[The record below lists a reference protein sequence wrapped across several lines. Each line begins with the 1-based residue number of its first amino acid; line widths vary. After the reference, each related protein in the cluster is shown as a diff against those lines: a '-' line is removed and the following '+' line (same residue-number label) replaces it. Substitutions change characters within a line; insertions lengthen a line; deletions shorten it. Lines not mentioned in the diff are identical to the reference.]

1 MFSQNSG
8 PAKSRSVGAFVFERS
23 KYGSS
28 CFKRQ
33 KVWELSLEINYPKCG
48 SSRFKRSKVWEL
60 PLYTSTSVGAP
71 VLSVQKC
78 GSFHLECPKC
88 GSTRVKLSKVGELSF
103 ETTRS
108 VGALA
113 LNA

>member
-1 MFSQNSG
+1 M
-8 PAKSRSVGAFVFERS
+8 GAVA
-23 KYGSS
+23 
-28 CFKRQ
+28 
-33 KVWELSLEINYPKCG
+33 WNYPKCG

-71 VLSVQKC
+71 VLSVRKC

-88 GSTRVKLSKVGELSF
+88 GSTRVKHSKVGELSF

-113 LNA
+113 LMLKSMEALALNIHKLKNMEALASNAMKKRIKGDWSP

>member
-1 MFSQNSG
+1 MGALVLSVRKYGSCRLKLITQ
-8 PAKSRSVGAFVFERS
+8 SVGA
-23 KYGSS
+23 
-28 CFKRQ
+28 
-33 KVWELSLEINYPKCG
+33 LA
-48 SSRFKRSKVWEL
+48 FKRSKVWEL

-78 GSFHLECPKC
+78 GSSRLKRPKVWGFHLECPKC
-88 GSTRVKLSKVGELSF
+88 GSTRVKHSKVGELSF